1 VDDLLPLTDVDDT
14 AGVRFVLES
23 DADAELDA
31 DEGTLVEAAGG
42 GGDVAD
48 TGVVGAPVGAMF
60 PPIIF

>member
-1 VDDLLPLTDVDDT
+1 MDDT